1 MAGYEGTGDMD
12 SANRLNAGYIA
23 NLAMLRA
30 RHGDTG
36 GLNDFAAW
44 IQQAKPS
51 VLEDSVLDALEPF
64 WRFPAYP
71 ALRGAAQQMF
81 GQTNSA
87 WGNLDWLLTG
97 HGFLR
102 WHQPLAT
109 PILLI
114 PEIRALVL
122 SALTNHVVAGEA
134 TNRGGGNLEVK
145 YADGGTVNY
154 GARKDLDGLE
164 VGAKVVFRRC
174 DIIAEQLSTIP
185 GFPPM
190 SLVWSE
196 PKRDEAVGA
205 ATKLL
210 STSGDRLCARE
221 KPAGWSRAFGP
232 PLIELTN

>member
-1 MAGYEGTGDMD
+1 ME
-12 SANRLNAGYIA
+12 
-23 NLAMLRA
+23 
-30 RHGDTG
+30 
-36 GLNDFAAW
+36 
-44 IQQAKPS
+44 
-51 VLEDSVLDALEPF
+51 
-64 WRFPAYP
+64 
-71 ALRGAAQQMF
+71 
-81 GQTNSA
+81 QTISA
-87 WGNLDWLLTG
+87 WGNLDWLLAG

-102 WHQPLAT
+102 WDKPLAT

-134 TNRGGGNLEVK
+134 VNRGGGNLEVK

-174 DIIAEQLSTIP
+174 DVIAEQLSTIP

-205 ATKLL
+205 AIKLL
-210 STSGDRLCARE
+210 STCGDRLRARE
-221 KPAGWSRAFGP
+221 KPAGWSRAFGT
-232 PLIELTN
+232 PLIELTKKRE